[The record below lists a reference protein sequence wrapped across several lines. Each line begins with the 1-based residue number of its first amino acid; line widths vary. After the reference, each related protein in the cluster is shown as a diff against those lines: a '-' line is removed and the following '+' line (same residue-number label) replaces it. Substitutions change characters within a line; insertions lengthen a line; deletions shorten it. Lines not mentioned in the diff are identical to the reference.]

1 VRRIQG
7 TDGIRRRTLQD
18 GDSEVRGLV
27 PLEAFLRAGV
37 ITPRF
42 MELYGY
48 CFIADLV
55 RIDRFQPGDQVVVG
69 WDPRDPSGDFVEAFM
84 RGIRKHGATVLS
96 VGILPTPAVPAYVL
110 HVGAAAGAMITASH
124 NLKDQNGVKLF
135 WGNQGLKYLP
145 ADDER
150 LTAVIFELERSLDLK
165 TLPISGQIEDHH
177 DAASSLFESLMLN
190 AANSWIRPDDDSAS
204 RLGFDK
210 IELVVDTANG
220 CLSEF
225 AAKLF
230 RKLGFTNVHEVNTS
244 LEGNVNEGGG
254 VAALEGAEIIT
265 REDVFAGEGSGA
277 SPFSEHKAVLEM
289 FRLADELKDALISG
303 DRLLVAAVFDAD
315 GDRFFRLDYVPNED
329 ALIVSSGDEA
339 AFLQAKYLVE
349 TLSVSGRPKIVHTVE
364 SDINMGNF
372 ASESLGVCSVM
383 TAVGDKWVLYE
394 AFASLIE
401 CRVSHLAR
409 LFADRGQS
417 SALEALKA
425 ASDALDRLLR
435 QRSSSSQDYF
445 DLQAQVLAIQRKHC
459 CPDETAA
466 LENDLLRPGAI
477 SYLIGFEE
485 TGHSITP
492 AILEVA
498 NRQPPAESLRS
509 HNFLYQRTQTGRLAR
524 SELASNCQP
533 PTANWQPATANQL
546 FFAGNGLKA
555 AINTFV
561 ATQTMLQSKDVA
573 EFHRM
578 MAAPFPRGFKRTYY
592 AYYTRKEEFVFGA
605 KYWQELA
612 EWLEDEC
619 VGRFG
624 QRYDVKRVEFA
635 EDRDMIFISLRPK
648 GRSTTAASIFVRNSG
663 TEEKTGVNVRGPR
676 DLSDELDAAGDLAR
690 RRLQRTLKSG
700 RSDYAAAEAL
710 LLAKMVK
717 REARGEVLTVGDAA
731 QRLADKYPN
740 VVAERL
746 LLEMFKQDF
755 ITLESLSQPK
765 SALHLS
771 DLGRWFI
778 GQVSL

>member
-1 VRRIQG
+1 MRRIQG
-7 TDGIRRRTLQD
+7 TDGVRRRTLQD
-18 GDSEVRGLV
+18 DASEVRGLG
-27 PLEAFLRAGV
+27 PLEAFLKAGV

-55 RIDRFQPGDQVVVG
+55 RIDKFKPSDEVVVG
-69 WDPRDPSGDFVEAFM
+69 WDPRDPNGDFTRAFI

-96 VGILPTPAVPAYVL
+96 VGILPTPAVPAYML

-145 ADDER
+145 DDDER
-150 LTAVIFELERSLDLK
+150 LTAVISELARSLDLK
-165 TLPISGQIEDHH
+165 TLPISGDIEDHH
-177 DAASSLFESLMLN
+177 DAASSMFESFMLN
-190 AANSWIRPDDDSAS
+190 AANTWIAPDQDAAS

-220 CLSEF
+220 CLSQF
-225 AAKLF
+225 AGKLF

-244 LEGNVNEGGG
+244 LDGDVNEGGG
-254 VAALEGAEIIT
+254 VAALEGEQTIGRKDA
-265 REDVFAGEGSGA
+265 FPNAASGS
-277 SPFSEHKAVLEM
+277 SPFSDHKAVLKM
-289 FRLADELKDALISG
+289 FRLADELREDLASRR
-303 DRLLVAAVFDAD
+303 RLLVATVFDAD

-329 ALIVSSGDEA
+329 TLIVSSGDEA

-349 TLSVSGRPKIVHTVE
+349 TLSVSGQPKIVHTVE
-364 SDINMGNF
+364 SDINVGNF
-372 ASESLGVCSVM
+372 ASESLGVRSVM

-401 CRVSHLAR
+401 CRVSYLMK
-409 LFADRGQS
+409 LSADTGRTD
-417 SALEALKA
+417 ALESLKPVRER
-425 ASDALDRLLR
+425 LDSLLSH
-435 QRSSSSQDYF
+435 RSSSSQDYF
-445 DLQAQVLAIQRKHC
+445 DLQAGVLAIQRKHC
-459 CPDETAA
+459 SSDETAA

-477 SYLIGFEE
+477 PYLIGFEE

-492 AILEVA
+492 GILEIA

-509 HNFLYQRTQTGRLAR
+509 HNSFYQRTQTGRLAR
-524 SELASNCQP
+524 SELASSRQL
-533 PTANWQPATANQL
+533 ATANQL
-546 FFAGNGLKA
+546 LFAGNGLKA

-561 ATQTMLQSKDVA
+561 ATQTMLQSKGLA

-592 AYYTRKEEFVFGA
+592 AYYTRKEEFVFG
-605 KYWQELA
+605 KEYWQELA
-612 EWLEDEC
+612 EWLEREC
-619 VGRFG
+619 GARFSAE
-624 QRYDVKRVEFA
+624 YDVKRVEFV
-635 EDRDMIFISLRPK
+635 EEKDMVFVSLTRK
-648 GRSTTAASIFVRNSG
+648 GTATTIASIFVRNSG

-690 RRLQRTLKSG
+690 RRLQRTLKST

-717 REARGEVLTVGDAA
+717 REARGEVLTLGDVARHVA
-731 QRLADKYPN
+731 RDYPN
-740 VVAERL
+740 IVAERL
-746 LLEMFKQDF
+746 LLEMFKEDF